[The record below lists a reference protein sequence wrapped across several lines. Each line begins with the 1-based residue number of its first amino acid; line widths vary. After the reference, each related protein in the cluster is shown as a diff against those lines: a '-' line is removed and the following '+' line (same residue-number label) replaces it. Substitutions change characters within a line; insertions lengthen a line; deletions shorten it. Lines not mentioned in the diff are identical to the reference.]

1 MWLILGL
8 LGSLAFAVVGVMD
21 KFIISKSVARPVVY
35 TFYSTIISLIAFI
48 AIPFGAG
55 FPAGIV
61 EFCVYLASG
70 LLFGFG
76 LWAMY
81 ISFAKSEVSHVGPL
95 VGAATAFFTV
105 IFGMIFLGE
114 YLHGL
119 KILAVIFLIAGAL
132 LISFEKSRRHQG
144 IHMGMLWAV
153 IAGLLLA
160 GSHIFAKYAY
170 DSYGFFRGFVWTRG
184 TMGFLGLFL
193 LLCGCFKVINRAVK
207 KLFKNHNNGKN
218 GNNHNNHEQP
228 AGQKN
233 PLWLILSDK
242 VLGIVGV
249 VLIQYAMAVG
259 TASGVQALGGVQ
271 YALLIIIVAMLSRFW
286 PKIYRETY
294 TYEEMAQEIAAVIII
309 GIGLAFLV

>member
-1 MWLILGL
+1 MWLTLGL

-35 TFYSTIISLIAFI
+35 TFYSTIISLIAFV

-55 FPAGIV
+55 FPTGII

-81 ISFAKSEVSHVGPL
+81 VSFAKSEVSHVGPL
-95 VGAATAFFTV
+95 IGAATAFFTV

-119 KILAVIFLIAGAL
+119 KILAVILLIAGAL

-153 IAGLLLA
+153 ISGLLLA

-170 DSYGFFRGFVWTRG
+170 DSYGFFKGFVWTRG

-193 LLCGCFKVINRAVK
+193 LICGCYPSVNRAIHK
-207 KLFKNHNNGKN
+207 IFGKNNNGKN
-218 GNNHNNHEQP
+218 NNNHNQP
-228 AGQKN
+228 VGQKN

-242 VLGIVGV
+242 ALGIVGV
-249 VLIQYAMAVG
+249 ILIQYAMAVG

-271 YALLIIIVAMLSRFW
+271 YALLIIIVALLSRFW

-294 TYEEMAQEIAAVIII
+294 THGEIVQEVAAVIII
-309 GIGLAFLV
+309 GVGLAFLV

>member
-8 LGSLAFAVVGVMD
+8 LGSLAFAIVGVMD

-35 TFYSTIISLIAFI
+35 TFYSTIIALIAFI

-55 FPAGIV
+55 FPTGII
-61 EFCVYLASG
+61 EFCIYLASG

-81 ISFAKSEVSHVGPL
+81 VSFAKSEVSHVGPL
-95 VGAATAFFTV
+95 IGAATAFFTV

-119 KILAVIFLIAGAL
+119 KILAVILLIAGAV

-153 IAGLLLA
+153 ISGLLLA

-170 DSYGFFRGFVWTRG
+170 DSYGFFKGFVWTRG

-193 LLCGCFKVINRAVK
+193 LICGCYPAVSRAIHK
-207 KLFKNHNNGKN
+207 IFGKNNNGKN
-218 GNNHNNHEQP
+218 GNNHKQP
-228 AGQKN
+228 IGLKN

-242 VLGIVGV
+242 MLGIVGV
-249 VLIQYAMAVG
+249 ILIQYAMAVG

-271 YALLIIIVAMLSRFW
+271 YALLIIIVALLSGFW

-309 GIGLAFLV
+309 SVGLAFLV